1 MNTQKSVFK
10 KISKIE
16 HPQQVELSEVQKV
29 ELSSIKEMD
38 RLSQDVK
45 EVTSFWENRL
55 QDFERVKQDL
65 KQSIKGR
72 TQQSIDLTTAIS
84 EATKKAEDLGVDID
98 TSKYERILDEYYKM
112 VDKVDAA
119 LR

>member
-10 KISKIE
+10 KLSAIE
-16 HPQQVELSEVQKV
+16 KVELSEEQRV

-38 RLSQDVK
+38 RLSQDVE
-45 EVTSFWENRL
+45 EVTSFWEDRL

-72 TQQSIDLTTAIS
+72 TQQSLDLTIAIS

-98 TSKYERILDEYYKM
+98 TSKYERILDEYYRI
-112 VDKVDAA
+112 VDKVDAV